1 MKKTQKTLIKALTL
15 LFIFLLFTFEASLG
29 MSLFQNDFEKRW
41 QDLSHDV
48 RRLNEY
54 TSTHPIELRK
64 NKVGDKDLT
73 GAIFVG
79 ATFTDVEWEGTIL
92 ENAKFTKTVFKNCKF
107 FGSLHWNGMFTD
119 VLFENCTF
127 QSAEFGGSTMV
138 NVRFKNCKIT
148 DSRLKELQGN
158 ELLIEDSV
166 LEERTSLAWS
176 SIPMTFRRCTLD
188 GVGLSGMKIPNKMII
203 EDSLLDEVDFGRGNF
218 SDIIL
223 RRVKQSGGGVKFN
236 NLTAKSISFEDV
248 DMTKGTAI
256 GRSNVGAVR
265 ISGGRFGTAFD
276 GSTVG
281 RIIARDAELSYMS
294 FSEATLPYV
303 EIAKCSLY
311 DTGMWDGHIKE
322 FLVTNS
328 QFNIIVGENF
338 KADTVVWDNVT
349 LDGKIDLT
357 NAQVKDFSPTRITR
371 GPNLQLITTGSNMRF
386 N

>member
-1 MKKTQKTLIKALTL
+1 MKGKLLALSL
-15 LFIFLLFTFEASLG
+15 LLVLGICFLKGELTA
-29 MSLFQNDFEKRW
+29 MSLFSSDFQQKYQTLFQDVEK
-41 QDLSHDV
+41 
-48 RRLNEY
+48 LNEY
-54 TSTHPIELRK
+54 TK
-64 NKVGDKDLT
+64 ANKVELKGVEVKEVDLD
-73 GAIFVG
+73 GAEFHG
-79 ATFTDVEWEGTIL
+79 ATFNKIKWKDINL
-92 ENAKFTKTVFKNCKF
+92 ENSVFIGVVFQDCEFENSNLNGSKFIDCIFKNCKLNNTKINRATWKNGQF
-107 FGSLHWNGMFTD
+107 LNCQIENSILNKWFGDGVVFNGGKILDTPF
-119 VLFENCTF
+119 
-127 QSAEFGGSTMV
+127 AEGKIQYT
-138 NVRFKNCKIT
+138 FKN
-148 DSRLKELQGN
+148 
-158 ELLIEDSV
+158 IE
-166 LEERTSLAWS
+166 
-176 SIPMTFRRCTLD
+176 LD
-188 GVGLSGMKIPNKMII
+188 GVQVVLTEGGVPLTV
-203 EDSLLDEVDFGRGNF
+203 EDSDLSEVDFGDSHF

-236 NLTAKSISFEDV
+236 DLTAKSISFEDV

-256 GRSNVGAVR
+256 GRSNVGVVR

-328 QFNIIVGENF
+328 QFNVIVGENF
-338 KADTVVWDNVT
+338 KADIVLWDNVT

-357 NAQVKDFSPTRITR
+357 NAQVKDFRPSRINR
-371 GPNLQLITTGSNMRF
+371 GSNLQLITTGSNMRF